1 MNDKIDDKI
10 TFFEIIVIFITFVL
24 LFSCIYNLFLYSRLN
39 KQRKNSIYEISQG
52 DKIYIG
58 KVFSESRENLKIIQ
72 FDGNEVIL
80 SANNGAITK
89 KKIKSE

>member
-39 KQRKNSIYEISQG
+39 KQRKNSIYANKVYYLINRSLVNRE
-52 DKIYIG
+52 KI
-58 KVFSESRENLKIIQ
+58 
-72 FDGNEVIL
+72 
-80 SANNGAITK
+80 
-89 KKIKSE
+89 